1 MNHACNSNPKLT
13 RPILG
18 LAAVIATTL
27 IAASIDGLARHYSDS
42 APVQDAGVTRIA
54 IVMR

>member
-1 MNHACNSNPKLT
+1 MNRAYNPNSKLA
-13 RPILG
+13 RSILG
-18 LAAVIATTL
+18 VAAVIATTL
-27 IAASIDGLARHYSDS
+27 IATSIDGLARHYS